1 MLNGRIGCRVSRK
14 LVIHIGAQK
23 CASSSLQASLRL
35 YQQSVDGSMEFV
47 FMNPGQLRAVD
58 RALTGHS
65 PVDWAYLDRVLSST
79 RLDQVV
85 VSHEMLGNRP
95 MLVRAIA
102 ERSLQQHGFQ
112 CVVVVG
118 YTRLQSSY
126 HISAFGQWYFRDQKR
141 LRSDKQIFLQNDL
154 PWELFSALERSL
166 FALVFAG
173 QDRGWWGNYR
183 KLRAEMKSVDG
194 DVSIVSNHIPTREIP
209 YPLLSN
215 FFDLAGLQS
224 SADDLSPY
232 DVRKNASFDPVL
244 VHALSVHFSSIGQR
258 ESCFPGPHEGNRWL
272 FRVGDRIGEDPGLLE
287 QMETVFDPAF
297 RHQMVQQI
305 NQRCAEKNLL
315 YCQRMDVNPAYFQ
328 LDQASSPLLSSD
340 QLVDVVRA
348 TADRRQASEVQA
360 INRRCERL
368 MMRAARAEIIS
379 S

>member
-1 MLNGRIGCRVSRK
+1 MLIQRIGCLVSRK

-35 YQQSVDGSMEFV
+35 YQQSADGSMEFV

-58 RALTGHS
+58 RALAGQGQ
-65 PVDWAYLDRVLSST
+65 VDWAYLDRVLSST
-79 RLDQVV
+79 GSDQVV

-95 MLVRAIA
+95 VLVRAIA
-102 ERSLQQHGFQ
+102 ERSFQRHGFEQ
-112 CVVVVG
+112 VVVVG

-141 LRSDKQIFLQNDL
+141 LRADKQVFLRNDL

-183 KLRAEMKSVDG
+183 KLRSEMKSVDG
-194 DVSIVSNHIPTREIP
+194 DVSVVSNHIPTREIP
-209 YPLLSN
+209 YLLLSN

-224 SADDLSPY
+224 SVDDLAPY

-244 VHALSVHFSSIGQR
+244 VHALSVHFSAMGQR

-272 FRVGDRIGEDPGLLE
+272 FRVCDRIEADPGLLE
-287 QMETVFDPAF
+287 QMQSVFDPAF
-297 RHQMVQQI
+297 SHQMVQQI
-305 NQRCAEKNLL
+305 NQRCAEKNQL

-328 LDQASSPLLSSD
+328 LDQASAPLLSAD
-340 QLVDVVRA
+340 QLVDLVRM
-348 TADRRQASEVQA
+348 TAEGRQVSDVQA

-368 MMRAARAEIIS
+368 MMRAARSEIIS
-379 S
+379 T